1 MALGNLIQINARGEQ
16 ERLLYGNP
24 QMTYFKKVYRTSS
37 NFARSYLNIPFSGT
51 ADFGSKIHINLPHNG
66 DLLANLYLSM
76 TLPKI
81 TQIGASNIS
90 GERGSTYYCN
100 GIGYKIIKSISIKF
114 NGVNIENLTGE
125 MMSHIYTLQTNNLD
139 KDTLDK
145 LFHFREYNNYKVQL
159 NSINDDS
166 ESAKNILERRGPINL
181 DIPIPFF
188 FSLVPE
194 NYLPLCAMSNTNI
207 DIILEFEEVKNL
219 IFGNDESDSTA
230 SGTVVDMST
239 IGSITN
245 FKIISEVINLDSNEK
260 ILFTTNN
267 LTYLVKLNN
276 IVASEK
282 ISGYTQGNINI
293 DLNAKNA
300 VKMLYFTILP
310 DINERFRDYF
320 NYSIKYLSERKIA
333 DAGDNLKD
341 FYSNINRPLLYLST
355 NNKLIED
362 ISLEIDNNKLF
373 ELNLLS
379 LNFLNNI
386 SALNKNNIKMTYQLF
401 CYNFNLN
408 SSSEVDG
415 SLNFSRLI
423 KKSMS
428 FKIGSDYK
436 NYLNNNA
443 GFSVSGSTT
452 TEWNN
457 LFTNN
462 FNKLIFKCYSC
473 YYNYLIIKDG
483 LAGLKYN

>member
-1 MALGNLIQINARGEQ
+1 MELILKNL
-16 ERLLYGNP
+16 
-24 QMTYFKKVYRTSS
+24 
-37 NFARSYLNIPFSGT
+37 
-51 ADFGSKIHINLPHNG
+51 
-66 DLLANLYLSM
+66 
-76 TLPKI
+76 
-81 TQIGASNIS
+81 
-90 GERGSTYYCN
+90 
-100 GIGYKIIKSISIKF
+100 
-114 NGVNIENLTGE
+114 GE
-125 MMSHIYTLQTNNLD
+125 MMSHIYNLQTNNLD

-145 LFHFREYNNYKVQL
+145 LFHFREYNNYNVNL
-159 NSINDDS
+159 TSINNDTED
-166 ESAKNILERRGPINL
+166 AKNILERRGPIDL

-188 FSLVPE
+188 FSLLPE

-207 DIILEFEEVKNL
+207 DIILEFEKVENL
-219 IFGNDESDSTA
+219 IFGNDESDSIT
-230 SGTVVDMST
+230 GTVVDMST
-239 IGSITN
+239 VGSITN
-245 FKIISEVINLDSNEK
+245 FKIISEIINLDSNEK
-260 ILFTTNN
+260 TLFTTND

-276 IVASEK
+276 TVASEK

-320 NYSIKYLSERKIA
+320 NYSIKYLSERRIA
-333 DAGDNLKD
+333 NPGNNLKD
-341 FYSNINRPLLYLST
+341 FYSLINRPLLYLST

-373 ELNLLS
+373 ESNLLS
-379 LNFLNNI
+379 LNFLNNV

-408 SSSEVDG
+408 SSNEVDG

-423 KKSMS
+423 KKSIS

-443 GFSVSGSTT
+443 GFSVSST
-452 TEWNN
+452 WND
-457 LFTNN
+457 LFTND
-462 FNKLIFKCYSC
+462 FNKLLFKCYSC